1 MQGTECDLR
10 LRSVFCH
17 CVPELFNC
25 DILGHIGTEIQ
36 EGQDWQTRQKR
47 EEWQETQMRE
57 RQIRDMRDKRRETG
71 LKVTCE
77 RRFLQILRWF
87 SHFLDTH
94 YPWWTMDIALTSAA
108 PVRLERQ
115 RFPSTRFTWNRRLS
129 SDKGRLWHYGGTWVQ
144 QKLNKIPLPSS
155 LPVPFSF
162 LIIMAVDWWQE
173 KSPN

>member
-17 CVPELFNC
+17 CVPELFSC
-25 DILGHIGTEIQ
+25 DTSSSHFTSTTILGHIY
-36 EGQDWQTRQKR
+36 R
-47 EEWQETQMRE
+47 
-57 RQIRDMRDKRRETG
+57 RDKTDRRDRKERSGRRHKCGRDKLGTWEARETG

-77 RRFLQILRWF
+77 RRFLQILLWF
-87 SHFLDTH
+87 SHFLNTH

-115 RFPSTRFTWNRRLS
+115 RFPSTRFTCNRRLS

-144 QKLNKIPLPSS
+144 QKLNKIPPS
-155 LPVPFSF
+155 PF
-162 LIIMAVDWWQE
+162 
-173 KSPN
+173 